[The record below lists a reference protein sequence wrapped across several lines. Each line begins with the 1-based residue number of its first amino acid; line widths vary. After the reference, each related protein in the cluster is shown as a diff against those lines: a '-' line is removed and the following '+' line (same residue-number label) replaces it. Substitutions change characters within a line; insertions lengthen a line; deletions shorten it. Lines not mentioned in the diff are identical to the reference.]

1 MGPKGKEAKRQRILD
16 SAVVE
21 IARRGYYGTTVANI
35 ASRAGVADGTIYL
48 YFKSKE
54 DILVSIFEHAMRR
67 FIDEAARI
75 VDDPQLTPEEKL
87 NRFIALHLTL
97 LGEDRD
103 LAVIFQVEFRHTLH
117 VLEVLSHSHI
127 QQYLA
132 LIARVVDQGKR
143 DGNFRPDVDPLFTAK
158 MVFGILDEMA
168 TDWVLSKKNTRMA
181 ARAEPVSAFVLG
193 ALQGS

>member
-35 ASRAGVADGTIYL
+35 AGRAGVADGTIYL

-54 DILVSIFEHAMRR
+54 DLLLSIFERAMQR
-67 FIDEAARI
+67 FIDEAAAI
-75 VDDPQLTPEEKL
+75 VDDSQLTPDEKL
-87 NRFIALHLTL
+87 RRFIALHLTL

-117 VLEVLSHSHI
+117 VLEVLSRSRI
-127 QQYLA
+127 QEYLA
-132 LIARVVDQGKR
+132 LIARVVDQGR
-143 DGNFRPDVDPLFTAK
+143 RGGNFRPDVDPLFTAK

-181 ARAEPVSAFVLG
+181 ARAEPVSEFVLG
-193 ALQGS
+193 ALGRS

>member
-1 MGPKGKEAKRQRILD
+1 MGPKAKEAKRQRILD

-67 FIDEAARI
+67 FIDEAATI

-127 QQYLA
+127 RQYLA

-193 ALQGS
+193 ALRES